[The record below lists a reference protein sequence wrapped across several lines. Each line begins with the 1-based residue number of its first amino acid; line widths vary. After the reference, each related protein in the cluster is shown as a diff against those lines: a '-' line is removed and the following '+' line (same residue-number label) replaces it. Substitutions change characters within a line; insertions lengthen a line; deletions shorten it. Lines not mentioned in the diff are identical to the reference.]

1 LTEESF
7 SVKFLDVKERFSM
20 FREKYDFVEWPETD
34 FGMATHTEK
43 EEKIKISYLEGLTWR
58 MNQVPR
64 LHIRNLG
71 KTLPATDGIYRH
83 FKGGFYLVLGCFREV
98 SDEDADLVVFYADL
112 KERKP
117 WLRPL
122 ESWNSL
128 TPDGGK
134 RFTLIGVHPFSKVYP
149 RFDGSAPLDQLLLA
163 HLSAP
168 G

>member
-1 LTEESF
+1 
-7 SVKFLDVKERFSM
+7 M
-20 FREKYDFVEWPETD
+20 FREKYDFVEWPED
-34 FGMATHTEK
+34 EFGIATHTETG
-43 EEKIKISYLEGLTWR
+43 EKIKVNYLEGLTWR
-58 MNQVPR
+58 MNQIPR
-64 LHIRNLG
+64 LNIRNLG
-71 KTLPATDGIYRH
+71 KTLPAVDGVYRH
-83 FKGGFYLVLGCFREV
+83 FKGAFYLALDCFRKV
-98 SDEDADLVVFYADL
+98 SDEEADLVVFYVDF

-134 RFTLIGVHPFSKVYP
+134 RFTLIGVHPFLKVYP

-163 HLSAP
+163 RSNPP